1 MGFFSDLFGK
11 KKQEES
17 TAARLDGL
25 ELQFAAR
32 RYLDE
37 NGNPTEEG
45 LGHGGRINTAHGH
58 VIITC
63 GGKDVFINDD
73 IEAVECGEL
82 MSLKGAIFTGYN
94 QVSGRV
100 DSIIVYYT
108 SRFRQ

>member
-1 MGFFSDLFGK
+1 MGLFRK
-11 KKQEES
+11 KKKVES
-17 TAARLDGL
+17 VAARLDGM

-37 NGNPTEEG
+37 NGSPTEDG
-45 LGHGGRINTAHGH
+45 LGHGGRINTANGH
-58 VIITC
+58 VILTC
-63 GGKDVFINDD
+63 GGRDVFINSD
-73 IEAVECGEL
+73 IDTVECGEL

-94 QVSGRV
+94 EVTGQE